1 VVERAEVVP
10 ERQRHWDAAYR
21 DRGVAGVSWFQ
32 PEPAVSLELLRVLAV
47 DPGAPV
53 IDVGG
58 GASPFVDRLVG
69 EGYRDVSVLDVSEL
83 ALDQGRGRLGPDAAV
98 TWIHEDVL
106 RWRPSRRYGL
116 WHDRAL
122 FHFLT
127 VDDDRSAYGRVLR
140 SAMAPGGAVIVGTFA
155 EDGPEYC
162 SGLQVAR
169 YSTSQLAGVL
179 GASFEV
185 VATRHEVHTTPTG
198 VVQPFTWVAGR
209 MG

>member
-1 VVERAEVVP
+1 MGAVP
-10 ERQRHWDAAYR
+10 ERQRHWDAAYG
-21 DRGVAGVSWFQ
+21 DRGVTTVSWFQ
-32 PEPAVSLELLRVLAV
+32 PEPAVSLELLHVLAV

-69 EGYRDVSVLDVSEL
+69 EGYGDVSVLDVSEV
-83 ALDQGRGRLGPDAAV
+83 ALDEARRRLGPDAAV
-98 TWIHEDVL
+98 SWIHEDVL
-106 RWRPSRRYGL
+106 RWRPARRYGL

-127 VDDDRSAYGRVLR
+127 ADDDRTTYGRVLR
-140 SAMAPGGAVIVGTFA
+140 SAVTPGGGVIVGTFA

-162 SGLQVAR
+162 SGLQVTR
-169 YSTSQLAGVL
+169 YSASQLAGVL

-185 VATRHEVHTTPTG
+185 VATRHEVHTTPAG
-198 VVQPFTWVAGR
+198 LVQPFTWVAGR